1 MSATDSDAAD
11 LEVGVILPQYGT
23 DIDTVRDTALEAE
36 SLGYDAVWLE
46 DHFQSWIGDPRRNT
60 HECWTTLSAV
70 AEATDRVRLGTLVT
84 SQSYRHPAL
93 LAKMAATVDRVSDGR
108 LELGLG
114 GGWYEAEYDRFGY
127 EFREPPAERLR
138 RLAET
143 VEILQGLWTNET
155 YSHRGENLDIDL
167 EDAFCEPHP
176 VQDPHPPI
184 WIGGGARSLRCVT
197 PPSWPTAGTTARSS
211 RRDSRENSRSCA
223 TTARAQRGTTRSA
236 NPPSCSSSSA
246 KRLRRPRKV
255 RGLPERVS
263 ARRRA
268 ERAPRVLSVGIPRDG
283 SDGDA
288 GRGGQSA
295 RGVRR
300 RRDRGSHACSSGRGR
315 RGRRE
320 PAVVSRRTRW
330 LIAEPAAAGCRRQRT
345 ETSIWTL
352 GQQQKYTA
360 SGSLLRYG

>member
-176 VQDPHPPI
+176 VQDPTRRS
-184 WIGGGARSLRCVT
+184 GSAAGARSLRCVT

-246 KRLRRPRKV
+246 KRLRRPRKKFEAF
-255 RGLPERVS
+255 RSEFLPADEPSEPREFFLS
-263 ARRRA
+263 AYLETAPTGTPA
-268 ERAPRVLSVGIPRDG
+268 EVASRLAAYADVGIEE
-283 SDGDA
+283 
-288 GRGGQSA
+288 
-295 RGVRR
+295 VML
-300 RRDRGSHACSSGRGR
+300 
-315 RGRRE
+315 
-320 PAVVSRRTRW
+320 AV
-330 LIAEPAAAGCRRQRT
+330 PDAAG
-345 ETSIWTL
+345 EDDE
-352 GQQQKYTA
+352 
-360 SGSLLRYG
+360 SLRLLADELVG

>member
-184 WIGGGARSLRCVT
+184 WIGGGGEEFTLRYTAELADGWNYGTLEPEGFAGKLEILRDHCESTTRYDEIRKSAELFVFVGETTAAAEKKFEAFRSEFLPADEPSEPREFFLSAYLETAPTGTPAEVASRLAAYADVGIEEVMLAVPDAAGEDDESLRLL
-197 PPSWPTAGTTARSS
+197 A
-211 RRDSRENSRSCA
+211 DE
-223 TTARAQRGTTRSA
+223 
-236 NPPSCSSSSA
+236 
-246 KRLRRPRKV
+246 L
-255 RGLPERVS
+255 
-263 ARRRA
+263 
-268 ERAPRVLSVGIPRDG
+268 VG
-283 SDGDA
+283 
-288 GRGGQSA
+288 
-295 RGVRR
+295 
-300 RRDRGSHACSSGRGR
+300 
-315 RGRRE
+315 
-320 PAVVSRRTRW
+320 
-330 LIAEPAAAGCRRQRT
+330 
-345 ETSIWTL
+345 
-352 GQQQKYTA
+352 
-360 SGSLLRYG
+360 